1 MGVWREGERGTGRE
15 GIVREGVFFFFLRR
29 TDAEKTR
36 TFFFARFF
44 PLSLDLSRFSLSRSF
59 SLAHSPG
66 FRSIFLNAQQQ
77 QKKK

>member
-1 MGVWREGERGTGRE
+1 MFGGRGREEREGRGLLERE
-15 GIVREGVFFFFLRR
+15 CFFFLRR